1 MEGGRDGGRERWR
14 EGEMEGGR
22 DGGRKRW
29 REGYWFNTV
38 CIFTHTHISYVPA
51 AVVVRVQCL
60 HEGESDVNLLCDAEH
75 NVSELEQVIVAIDVA
90 LLPSH
95 FQHIVLR
102 IADGGTHRAYY

>member
-14 EGEMEGGR
+14 EGYR
-22 DGGRKRW
+22 
-29 REGYWFNTV
+29 FNTV
-38 CIFTHTHISYVPA
+38 CTCIFTHTHISYVPA

-60 HEGESDVNLLCDAEH
+60 HEGESDVILLCDAVH

-90 LLPSH
+90 LLPGH

-102 IADGGTHRAYY
+102 IADGRTHRA